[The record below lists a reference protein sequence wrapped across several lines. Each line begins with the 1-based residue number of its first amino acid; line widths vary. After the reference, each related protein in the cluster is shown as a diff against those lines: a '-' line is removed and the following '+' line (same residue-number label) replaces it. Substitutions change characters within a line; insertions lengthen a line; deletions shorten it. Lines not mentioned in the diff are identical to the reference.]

1 MRRSR
6 RRSRI
11 WTTSWLSCD
20 ERANER
26 EEEEDD
32 TMSSDKKASGKKPP
46 KPAKTKTT
54 KQLNAS
60 VVHVNG
66 VGGSSRNARGK
77 PAGKQGR

>member
-1 MRRSR
+1 V
-6 RRSRI
+6 
-11 WTTSWLSCD
+11 TN
-20 ERANER
+20 ERTNER

-46 KPAKTKTT
+46 KPAKTT